1 MPLLEG
7 GANRFS
13 FHTHDLAADNGEI
26 RDVNTTCGL
35 RKASEMSKLQ
45 SLPLQR
51 GTAAKRLG
59 VAHAPRNPQSAI
71 GFLILFMEVWFLQA
85 VDIWLPV

>member
-45 SLPLQR
+45 SFSLWE
-51 GTAAKRLG
+51 K
-59 VAHAPRNPQSAI
+59 VARRVNDLIQPQS
-71 GFLILFMEVWFLQA
+71 GVRT
-85 VDIWLPV
+85 